1 MYIAHFSPTG
11 GTRKAAEIIGRALD
25 PQATEIDLSTP
36 KSVVT
41 PLDLSHDEVLLAAV
55 PVYGGRVPAIALER
69 LKRITGHDT
78 PAIPVVVYGNRD
90 YDDALLELKTALEAN
105 GFRPVAGVAS
115 IAKHSIM
122 RVYATGRPDE
132 ADEHLLRQFAARIA
146 DKLDAVKSGTAPAPI
161 EVKGNPQY
169 KPYNGVPLKPHASR
183 ACNRCGTCAA
193 LCPAGAIPLDDPSK
207 TDTSKCISCMRCIAV
222 CPQQARKVSKLKVA
236 LSIRML
242 KKACES
248 RKEPEL
254 FI

>member
-207 TDTSKCISCMRCIAV
+207 TDTNKCISCMRCIAV

>member
-41 PLDLSHDEVLLAAV
+41 PLDLSHDEVLLVAV

-90 YDDALLELKTALEAN
+90 YDDALLELKTALEAT
-105 GFRPVAGVAS
+105 GFRSIAGVAC
-115 IAKHSIM
+115 IAEHSIM

-132 ADEHLLRQFAARIA
+132 ADEHLLTQFAARIA
-146 DKLDAVKSGTAPAPI
+146 DKLDAVKSGTVPAPI

-193 LCPAGAIPLDDPSK
+193 LCPAGAIPLDNPSK

>member
-41 PLDLSHDEVLLAAV
+41 PLDLSHDEVLLVAI
-55 PVYGGRVPAIALER
+55 PVYGGRVPAITLER

-105 GFRPVAGVAS
+105 GFRS
-115 IAKHSIM
+115 IAGIACIAEHSIM

-132 ADEHLLRQFAARIA
+132 ADKHLLTQFAARIA
-146 DKLDAVKSGTAPAPI
+146 DKLDAVKNGAVPAPI

-193 LCPAGAIPLDDPSK
+193 LCPVGAIPLDNPSK

>member
-36 KSVVT
+36 NSVVT